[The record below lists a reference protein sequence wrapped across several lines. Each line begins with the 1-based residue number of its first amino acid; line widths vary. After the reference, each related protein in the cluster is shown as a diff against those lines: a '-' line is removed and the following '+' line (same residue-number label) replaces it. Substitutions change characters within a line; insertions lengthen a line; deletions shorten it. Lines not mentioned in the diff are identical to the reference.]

1 MKVIKILTNSIK
13 LGQFLKFSG
22 VVLSG
27 GMVKEFLEE
36 NDVFVNNLPVKNRGK
51 QLFNGDKIQINSE
64 MFIIEVEKCS

>member
-1 MKVIKILTNSIK
+1 MKVVKIVSNSIK

-36 NDVFVNNLPVKNRGK
+36 NDVFVNGITEKSRGK
-51 QLFNGDKIQINSE
+51 QLFDGDKIEINKE
-64 MFIIEVEKCS
+64 LFVVEVKK

>member
-1 MKVIKILTNSIK
+1 MKIVKIVSNSIK

-36 NDVFVNNLPVKNRGK
+36 NDVFVNGIIEKSRGK
-51 QLFNGDKIQINSE
+51 QLFDGDKIEINNE
-64 MFIIEVEKCS
+64 LFVVEVKK